1 MLTTVPASVPKLSD
15 AVWIDLV
22 DPTEEERQE
31 VERGTGFS
39 VPSKADIE
47 EIESSSRVYM
57 DNGVLYLSSPI
68 LEHTDCINAKVAAV
82 GFALSKERLATLRF
96 GKVGA
101 FDMVLAGYEKAKPA
115 SAQEAFLKIIETIID
130 QAADA
135 LEHGSADLER
145 ISHASFHVE
154 QPHRHRR
161 AKTSEAL
168 RGALRRLGRMG
179 DGLSHVRDTL
189 LGLGRI
195 ATFVHEHGR
204 PALSPAD
211 TARFDSVRADIASLD
226 DYQAHLSNKVQFLL
240 DATLGFI
247 NIEQND
253 VVKTLTVVSVV
264 GVPPV
269 LIAGIYGMNFHNMP
283 ELSWSFGYPYSLVLI
298 VVSGLLPLVWFRW
311 RGWL

>member
-1 MLTTVPASVPKLSD
+1 MLTTIPASVPKLSD

-22 DPTEEERQE
+22 NPTEEERKE
-31 VERGTGFS
+31 VEGETRLWL
-39 VPSKADIE
+39 PSKSDIE
-47 EIESSSRVYM
+47 EIESSSRVYTE
-57 DNGVLYLSSPI
+57 NGALYLSSPI
-68 LEHTDCINAKVAAV
+68 LEHTDCVNAKVSAV
-82 GFALSKERLATLRF
+82 GFVLSKEMLVTQRF

-101 FDMVLAGYEKAKPA
+101 FDVVLAGYQKAKPA
-115 SAQEAFLKIIETIID
+115 SAQESFLKIIETIID

-135 LEHGSADLER
+135 LEHASAELEK
-145 ISHASFHVE
+145 ISHASFHIE

-211 TARFDSVRADIASLD
+211 TARFDSIRADIASLD
-226 DYQAHLSNKVQFLL
+226 DYQEHLSNKVQFLL

-269 LIAGIYGMNFHNMP
+269 LIAGIYGMNFRHMP
-283 ELSWSFGYPYSLVLI
+283 ELGWSFGYPFAIALI
-298 VVSGLLPLVWFRW
+298 VVSGLVPLVWFKW